1 MDAYQQVISTIA
13 LTMGA
18 AWASGINLYATIA
31 VLGILGATGNVD
43 LPAQLLVLQSPLVI
57 GCAGLMYLVE
67 FFADKTPG
75 VDTGWDTIHT
85 FIRIPA
91 GVILAASVVGDVSP
105 ALVVAAGILGGTVA
119 ATSHLVK
126 AGSRVMINTSPEPF
140 SNWAASLFEDVLVI
154 GGLFTALHF
163 PLLFLIFFIL
173 FIVLAV
179 WLIPRLWRAIRFLWS
194 KLRSIFSSKDQNFT
208 SGTQVRTDHHTD
220 ENHQ

>member
-1 MDAYQQVISTIA
+1 MDSYQQVISTIA

-31 VLGILGATGNVD
+31 VLGILGATGNVT
-43 LPAQLLVLQSPLVI
+43 LPSQLIVLQSPLVI
-57 GCAGLMYLVE
+57 GCAGLMFLVE

-91 GVILAASVVGDVSP
+91 GVILAASAVGDVSP

-126 AGSRVMINTSPEPF
+126 AGSRVVINTSPEPF
-140 SNWAASLFEDVLVI
+140 SNWAASLFEDFLVI
-154 GGLFTALHF
+154 GGLFTALHY
-163 PLLFLIFFIL
+163 PLLFLIL
-173 FIVLAV
+173 FVLFLLLAV
-179 WLIPRLWRAIRFLWS
+179 WLIPRLWRAIRFLGR
-194 KLRSIFSSKDQNFT
+194 KLRSVFSAENQRYSFDNRVQIDNPTESKPQ
-208 SGTQVRTDHHTD
+208 
-220 ENHQ
+220 